1 MTKRQPLLELGA
13 IWKIEESNKVS
24 QIKRYYFGDHDLK
37 VGVKPD
43 EKVLK
48 RQKLIRNGIASKHD
62 AEITVKFAA
71 DLRKIV
77 DGERDEWYND
87 VDGVLAIIILMQFFT
102 KCMFREDPR
111 AYRFDE
117 EAIELSR
124 YII

>member
-1 MTKRQPLLELGA
+1 MKG
-13 IWKIEESNKVS
+13 
-24 QIKRYYFGDHDLK
+24 
-37 VGVKPD
+37 D

-48 RQKLIRNGIASKHD
+48 RQKLIRNGIASKYD
-62 AEITVKFAA
+62 SEISIKFAS

-87 VDGVLAIIILMQFFT
+87 VDGVLAILILMQFFT
-102 KCMFREDPR
+102 KCMFRQDPR

-124 YII
+124 YIVQKQEYISLYTDY